1 VAAAIFRDRATTALR
16 DARRLAAARLGAAK
30 FEVRYRA
37 SGNVRVVTPASLQR
51 GPRSPAP
58 RTPPSSVFLPNEE
71 KLHALDVGGTRA
83 VSVGDRQVRL
93 VELRGWLRAVD
104 PVCKA
109 SDPAWYYLLEP
120 DLEWSEASGLRPSDI
135 LRVGNIV
142 ALGDSRA
149 GASPWRIESR
159 PLIRIEFGGW
169 DEAKL
174 GIPPPDDWR
183 SRGSAGCPGVFFA
196 FDPLR
201 PVPGGPVLEP
211 GRYVRVVG
219 SLVSDAPH
227 ATKATAGVWLVRNLG
242 MALDPQHVVHAA
254 ENAWSRGGEES
265 PDNPARWTEIH
276 PPDLIEPLPDRDPQ
290 ETVRGVT
297 VHLPEGAFSRSSAPM
312 DLSLAPPGPR
322 PAWARGIAVR
332 ETILD
337 APPGSPFQQSLA
349 ACRLDDAE
357 DRVQIRI
364 DLKSGEA
371 ESLAAIFR
379 VAWSRDRGGWWV
391 VKPSLPASHPPG
403 RGNRTGAVAARAI
416 GGPPVVLDR

>member
-1 VAAAIFRDRATTALR
+1 
-16 DARRLAAARLGAAK
+16 
-30 FEVRYRA
+30 
-37 SGNVRVVTPASLQR
+37 
-51 GPRSPAP
+51 
-58 RTPPSSVFLPNEE
+58 
-71 KLHALDVGGTRA
+71 
-83 VSVGDRQVRL
+83 
-93 VELRGWLRAVD
+93 LRAVD

-120 DLEWSEASGLRPSDI
+120 DLAWSEASGLRPSDL

-142 ALGDSRA
+142 ALGDSRP
-149 GASPWRIESR
+149 GASAWQIESR

-174 GIPPPDDWR
+174 GNPPPEDWR

-201 PVPGGPVLEP
+201 PVREGPMLEP

-242 MALDPQHVVHAA
+242 LALDPQHVIHAA
-254 ENAWSRGGEES
+254 ESAWSEGGEED

-276 PPDLIEPLPDRDPQ
+276 PPDLIEPVPEPDPE

-297 VHLPEGAFSRSSAPM
+297 IRAPEGAFFQSPAPV
-312 DLSLAPPGPR
+312 DLSLSPPGSR

-337 APPGSPFQQSLA
+337 APLDSSFQRSRE
-349 ACRLDDAE
+349 ACRLE
-357 DRVQIRI
+357 EGNDRVQIRI
-364 DLKSGEA
+364 DL
-371 ESLAAIFR
+371 ESVGASRFAALFR
-379 VAWSRDRGGWWV
+379 VAWSRSAGSWQV
-391 VKPSLPASHPPG
+391 EKAPPASPLGPA
-403 RGNRTGAVAARAI
+403 RRPATAGAVSALMI
-416 GGPPVVLDR
+416 GP